1 MSLDPVF
8 FSRLQFAWVI
18 GWHILLPAFTVGM
31 GAFIAVLEGLHLITG
46 KPIYLRVSMFWIK
59 IFSIAFGMG
68 VVTGVIMPFQI
79 GTNWS
84 RYTDATANVLSPL
97 FAYEGL
103 TAFFLEAGFLGV
115 LLFGRKL
122 VPPWAHFAAALMVC
136 LGTLLSSFWILAANS
151 WMQTPAGFEVID
163 GRFYPT
169 DWLQVIFNPS
179 FPSRIAHT
187 VVAFFITTSFV
198 VLGVGAYLMKRER
211 FAEEGRTMLSM
222 ALWLLTVLVPLQF
235 FLGDH
240 HGLNTREHQPAK
252 LAAIE
257 ARWETGR
264 GVPLTLFAIPDAKA
278 EKNRFAIEVPFLGSL
293 ILTHD
298 IDGEVKGLK
307 DFPAD
312 QRPPVTIPFFA
323 FRIMVGCAVV
333 MLGVVALGGWLR
345 WRGELGLSP
354 PPLFLLL
361 CRLTTPIGFI
371 AVIAG
376 WVVTEVG
383 RQPWTVYGVLR
394 TADSV
399 SPSLTGSN
407 VLTSLLGYMA
417 VYLFIYPS
425 GVILMWRAVK
435 KGPAASEDYDAT
447 IEAGRPVAPVL
458 AGANLGGSYA
468 NKKGPAASG
477 EYNAT
482 FEAGRPVAPVLAGSN
497 LGGSDAK

>member
-8 FSRLQFAWVI
+8 LSRLQFAWVI

-31 GAFIAVLEGLHLITG
+31 AAFIAVLEGLRFATG
-46 KPIYLRVSMFWIK
+46 RPIYLRISMFWIK

-122 VPPWAHFAAALMVC
+122 VPPWAHFASALMVC

-151 WMQTPAGFEVID
+151 WMQTPAGYEIID

-179 FPSRIAHT
+179 FLPRLAHT
-187 VVAFFITTSFV
+187 VVAFFITTSFI
-198 VLGVGAYLMKRER
+198 VLGVGAYLLKRER
-211 FAEEGRTMLSM
+211 FGPEGRTMLSM
-222 ALWLLTVLVPLQF
+222 ALWLLTILVPLQF
-235 FLGDH
+235 FLGDL
-240 HGLNTREHQPAK
+240 HGLNTGEHQPAK

-264 GVPLTLFAIPDAKA
+264 GVPLTLFAIPDAKG
-278 EKNRFAIEVPFLGSL
+278 EMNGFAIDVPKLGSL

-312 QRPPVTIPFFA
+312 QRPPVAIPFFG

-333 MLGVVALGGWLR
+333 MLGVVLIGGWLR
-345 WRGELGLSP
+345 WRGDLAYFP

-361 CRLTTPIGFI
+361 CQLTTPIGFI

-376 WVVTEVG
+376 WAVTEVG
-383 RQPWTVYGVLR
+383 RQPWTVYGLLR

-399 SPSLTGSN
+399 SPSLTGAN
-407 VLTSLLGYMA
+407 VLVSLLAYIA

-425 GVILMWRAVK
+425 GLLLMWRAVR
-435 KGPAASEDYDAT
+435 KGPAGSEDFDAA

-458 AGANLGGSYA
+458 AGANLGGS
-468 NKKGPAASG
+468 
-477 EYNAT
+477 
-482 FEAGRPVAPVLAGSN
+482 
-497 LGGSDAK
+497 DAK